1 MNSNSNLQII
11 NWKEVYH
18 NYGYDLSFIQDMFS
32 EIQLEVKM
40 EITALIKYIILK
52 DYEKI
57 YLISHKIK
65 GTLGF
70 LYCEESSNIMN
81 HICIISKKGINEP
94 SKEITFQIKLLF
106 NEFQEKFQEL
116 KCEIDLHFKKNKK

>member
-1 MNSNSNLQII
+1 MINKLNLQIV

-18 NYGYDLSFIQDMFS
+18 NYGYDLSFIQDVFS
-32 EIQLEVKM
+32 EIQLDVKM
-40 EITALIKYIILK
+40 EITELIKYLILK

-65 GTLGF
+65 GTLGV

-81 HICIISKKGINEP
+81 DICIISKKGINEP
-94 SKEITFQIKLLF
+94 SKEIMFQIKLLF
-106 NEFQEKFQEL
+106 NEFQEKFQEI
-116 KCEIDLHFKKNKK
+116 KCEIDLHFKKNIK